1 MRVVQDILV
10 PGGFARSFEAKKGQ
24 KIKVIDVEGK
34 QVSDFMAFNKDDLA
48 EKLSMPHSYMSALSL
63 HIEQGYILRTN
74 RRRPIF
80 EVLAS
85 TAYSHDMILPA
96 CDEQRY
102 RVDYGIQE
110 PHRNC
115 VYNFEEA
122 FSAYHLTREHFAN
135 PFNIFQKTRITE
147 DHQIIQEEGDSK
159 AGDYLLL
166 ECLMDV
172 VAAVSAC
179 PMDINPIGGNKIT
192 DIRIQILE

>member
-1 MRVVQDILV
+1 MKIVQYILV

-34 QVSDFMAFNKDDLA
+34 QVSDFMAFNKDDLK
-48 EKLSMPHSYMSALSL
+48 EKLSTPHSYMSALSL

-74 RRRPIF
+74 LRRPMF
-80 EVLAS
+80 EVLES

-102 RVDYGIQE
+102 RVDYGIKE

-115 VYNFEEA
+115 VDNFEEA
-122 FSAYHLTREHFAN
+122 FEPYHLTRENFAN

-166 ECLMDV
+166 ECKMDV

-192 DIRIQILE
+192 DIRIQVLE